1 MTTPQ
6 DDSALDELLP
16 MEVLEGRVRDAW
28 DWLVASLLNIDVALQ
43 LGLVL
48 AAFIPALIFG
58 PRLRHVV
65 EGLTNGRIKTGLAR
79 RLLTAAI
86 SLATP
91 LALVGVLATIR
102 IVLGA
107 LDRPFGLIDAA
118 MSLMTAWLVIRAVTL
133 IIRSRF
139 WSKVAF
145 YVAWPVAALDVFGL
159 LDDVVMQLQALAI
172 PLGETDEG
180 EPVDLSLFDVL
191 RTLLYFG
198 VLFWLASLAG
208 RTVNAQL
215 ERTEEI
221 SPALRALIAK
231 ILGFVLPVVA
241 LLVALQLTG
250 FNLATLAIFSGAVGI
265 GVGLGLQKTVANF
278 AAGFTLLADKSIK
291 PGDAL
296 EVDGQFGWVT
306 GMQSRYVSMR
316 TRDGTEHLIP
326 NEHFIANGVI
336 NWSKSD
342 RVVRQHAPFGVSYDT
357 LDLERVQ
364 QLAVE
369 AAKTVDRVV
378 SDKDPVCNLVEY
390 GDSSVNF
397 DLRFWI
403 CDPEN
408 GLSNVRSDVY
418 IAIWKS
424 FHENEIEFPYPQIDI
439 HVRDMPANAKKAG
452 GAIGAKDKAKA
463 EPS

>member
-16 MEVLEGRVRDAW
+16 MEVLEGRAREAW
-28 DWLVASLLNIDVALQ
+28 DWLLASLLNLDVAIQ
-43 LGLVL
+43 MGLVL
-48 AAFIPALIFG
+48 AAFVPALIFG

-65 EGLTNGRIKTGLAR
+65 EGLAGARIKTGLAR

-91 LALVGVLATIR
+91 LALVAVLAIIR

-107 LDRPFGLIDAA
+107 IDQPFALIDAA

-172 PLGETDEG
+172 PLGETEDG

-191 RTLLYFG
+191 RTLIYFG

-215 ERTEEI
+215 QRADEI

-231 ILGFVLPVVA
+231 ILGFALPVIA
-241 LLVALQLTG
+241 LLIALQLTG

-306 GMQSRYVSMR
+306 GMESRYVSLR

-342 RVVRQHAPFGVSYDT
+342 KVVRQHAPFGVSYDT

-364 QLAVE
+364 AIAIE
-369 AAKTVDRVV
+369 AAKTVPRVV
-378 SDKDPVCNLVEY
+378 SDKEPVCNLMDF

-403 CDPEN
+403 SDPEN
-408 GLSNVRSDVY
+408 GLANVRSDVNV
-418 IAIWKS
+418 AVWKA
-424 FHENEIEFPYPQIDI
+424 FHEHGVEFPYPQIDI
-439 HVRDMPANAKKAG
+439 HVRDMPAGMKKP
-452 GAIGAKDKAKA
+452 GATKAD
-463 EPS
+463 